1 MNYMSNRVGNK
12 TTRVRILL
20 ADDHPLL
27 RQALRIVIE
36 KEPDFSIV
44 AEASDGEEAI
54 KLAMSLVPDVVIMDI
69 SMPKINGIEATKQ
82 IKAACPR
89 VAILVLTVHSELEYV
104 FSMVRAGADGYLT
117 KAIYGD
123 EVVNAIR
130 AVMHRETVLNSSV
143 WQQIVKRISE
153 LYTEPVALETGDKLN
168 YRELQ
173 VLRLAA
179 QGASNKEIARKL
191 NLSTRTVKAYLGDI
205 FLKLNVSSRTGAV
218 VESLR
223 KGILTMQ
230 DLEP

>member
-1 MNYMSNRVGNK
+1 MSNRVGNK